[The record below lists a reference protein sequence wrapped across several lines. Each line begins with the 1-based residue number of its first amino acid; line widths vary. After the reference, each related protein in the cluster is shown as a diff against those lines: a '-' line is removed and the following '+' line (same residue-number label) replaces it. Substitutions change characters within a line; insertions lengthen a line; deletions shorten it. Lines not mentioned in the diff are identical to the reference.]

1 LQGDKSL
8 KPLLDLQQAEYDI
21 AKKIQ
26 SSTYFTTPG
35 FGCSIAGTIVQ
46 AIVFGLTF
54 LPGANEPTLKLAT
67 PAQPAV

>member
-8 KPLLDLQQAEYDI
+8 KPVLDGSQATYNSFKN
-21 AKKIQ
+21 AV
-26 SSTYFTTPG
+26 SSPTYTTPG

>member
-1 LQGDKSL
+1 MFDLMVKNA
-8 KPLLDLQQAEYDI
+8 PLLAVLSGGIIPSFALG
-21 AKKIQ
+21 A
-26 SSTYFTTPG
+26 G